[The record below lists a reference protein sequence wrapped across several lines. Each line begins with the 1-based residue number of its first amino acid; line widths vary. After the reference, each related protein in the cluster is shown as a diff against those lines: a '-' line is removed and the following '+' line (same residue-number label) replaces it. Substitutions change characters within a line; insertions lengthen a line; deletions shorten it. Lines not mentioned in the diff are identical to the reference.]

1 MYVFFFLVVKRFQI
15 FVKYACMHAYIPFGG
30 ESISVARKSPP
41 FELFGEG
48 LPEHGYQAIARDD
61 EGVEQKGGLMPPPPL

>member
-1 MYVFFFLVVKRFQI
+1 
-15 FVKYACMHAYIPFGG
+15 MHAYIPFGG